1 MCSGT
6 PKHHR
11 VLGRDDSHAKAWA
24 RRSIVLKHTAL
35 QRCAVPSP
43 SFRMGN
49 RDVQPVLSALW
60 FFSARQ
66 CLLTMVI
73 ALAAGRVAGQS
84 VERLQARADSLL
96 REWRRANALA
106 DMVDSL
112 NHARTAGGT
121 DTISV
126 GALRIVTNPSP
137 ARLREAAARAW
148 PVIDSLYGTEARQL
162 EQRPYFIAPYDP
174 DTTSPKPTL
183 RGAIQVPWDKDVAS
197 LATMLLTTVPIGRPD
212 AALQNWL
219 GGPVLPIIHPEPAH
233 AAVYVQLVT
242 APSQA
247 ARSCFVGVISD
258 CRNALALG
266 ESPDPLQQWYP
277 SAGER
282 RALVLR
288 SFAEYFG
295 YADHGVR
302 KPTLQLCRAGSDS
315 ACTELLRSLP
325 PGALPRPLTYDAR
338 AALVQIALRLGGR
351 KAYHRLVATPGAPI
365 ADRLAGAAGVSVD
378 SLVAQWRSEILAAR
392 PAPVTLP
399 PWGPWAA
406 LGWTAVFAVCA
417 LRSSR
422 WRVS

>member
-1 MCSGT
+1 MCSGMS
-6 PKHHR
+6 KKHR
-11 VLGRDDSHAKAWA
+11 VERQSDSHAKAWA
-24 RRSIVLKHTAL
+24 RRSTVLKHTTCL
-35 QRCAVPSP
+35 
-43 SFRMGN
+43 
-49 RDVQPVLSALW
+49 
-60 FFSARQ
+60 
-66 CLLTMVI
+66 CLLMVMI
-73 ALAAGRVAGQS
+73 AMTPGRLASQS

-112 NHARTAGGT
+112 NQTR
-121 DTISV
+121 
-126 GALRIVTNPSP
+126 
-137 ARLREAAARAW
+137 
-148 PVIDSLYGTEARQL
+148 
-162 EQRPYFIAPYDP
+162 
-174 DTTSPKPTL
+174 
-183 RGAIQVPWDKDVAS
+183 
-197 LATMLLTTVPIGRPD
+197 
-212 AALQNWL
+212 
-219 GGPVLPIIHPEPAH
+219 

-247 ARSCFVGVISD
+247 ARSCFLGVISD

-282 RALVLR
+282 RALVFR

-295 YADHGVR
+295 YSDHGAR
-302 KPTLQLCRAGSDS
+302 KPALQSCGAGSDS

-338 AALVQIALRLGGR
+338 AALAHIALRLGGR
-351 KAYHRLVATPGAPI
+351 EAYHRLVARPGAPI

>member
-1 MCSGT
+1 MCSGI
-6 PKHHR
+6 PKNR
-11 VLGRDDSHAKAWA
+11 RGPDSHAKAWA
-24 RRSIVLKHTAL
+24 RRDTVLKHITL
-35 QRCAVPSP
+35 QRRAVPSP
-43 SFRMGN
+43 SFRMGK
-49 RDVQPVLSALW
+49 PEVLPKQGYV
-60 FFSARQ
+60 SARL
-66 CLLTMVI
+66 CLITMVL
-73 ALAAGRVAGQS
+73 ALVAGRLAGQS

-112 NHARTAGGT
+112 NRTRAAGGT

-126 GALRIVTNPSP
+126 GALRIVTHPSP

-148 PVIDSLYGTEARQL
+148 PVIDSLYGSEAQQL
-162 EQRPYFIAPYDP
+162 EQRPFFIAPYDP

-219 GGPVLPIIHPEPAH
+219 GGPVVPIVHPVQAR

-242 APSQA
+242 APSQV
-247 ARSCFVGVISD
+247 ARNCFLGVMND
-258 CRNALALG
+258 CRNALTLAQSRDTL
-266 ESPDPLQQWYP
+266 EQWYP
-277 SAGER
+277 SAAEQ
-282 RALVLR
+282 RALVFK
-288 SFAEYFG
+288 SFAEFLTFS
-295 YADHGVR
+295 DHGAH
-302 KPTLQLCRAGSDS
+302 KPALQSCRAGSDS
-315 ACTELLRSLP
+315 ACSELLRSLP

-351 KAYHRLVATPGAPI
+351 EAYHRVVATPGKPI

-378 SLVAQWRSEILAAR
+378 SRVSLWRSEILAAR
-392 PAPVTLP
+392 PAPVTVP

>member
-6 PKHHR
+6 PTDSR
-11 VLGRDDSHAKAWA
+11 VRCRYSHAKAWA
-24 RRSIVLKHTAL
+24 RHSTVLKHITWL
-35 QRCAVPSP
+35 
-43 SFRMGN
+43 
-49 RDVQPVLSALW
+49 
-60 FFSARQ
+60 
-66 CLLTMVI
+66 CLLAMII
-73 ALAAGRVAGQS
+73 AMPTRGLAGQS
-84 VERLQARADSLL
+84 VERLQDRADSLL

-112 NHARTAGGT
+112 NHARAAGGT

-148 PVIDSLYGTEARQL
+148 PVIDSLYGSEAQQL
-162 EQRPYFIAPYDP
+162 AQRPYLIAPYDP
-174 DTTSPKPTL
+174 DTASPKPIMG
-183 RGAIQVPWDKDVAS
+183 GAIQVPWDQDVTS
-197 LATMLLTTVPIGRPD
+197 LATLLLTTVPIGRTD
-212 AALQNWL
+212 TALQNWL
-219 GGPVLPIIHPEPAH
+219 GGSVVPIIHPVQAR

-242 APSQA
+242 APSQV
-247 ARSCFVGVISD
+247 ARSCFLGVIND
-258 CRNALALG
+258 CRNALALD

-282 RALVLR
+282 RALVSR

-295 YADHGVR
+295 YSDHGAG
-302 KPTLQLCRAGSDS
+302 KPALQSCRAGSDA

-325 PGALPRPLTYDAR
+325 PGVLPRPLTNDAR
-338 AALVQIALRLGGR
+338 AALVHLALRLGGR
-351 KAYHRLVATPGAPI
+351 AAYHRLVATPREPI
-365 ADRLAGAAGVSVD
+365 ADRLAGAAGVNVD

-399 PWGPWAA
+399 PWGSWAA

>member
-1 MCSGT
+1 MCSG
-6 PKHHR
+6 R
-11 VLGRDDSHAKAWA
+11 WA
-24 RRSIVLKHTAL
+24 LAL
-35 QRCAVPSP
+35 LAASV
-43 SFRMGN
+43 GT
-49 RDVQPVLSALW
+49 LSA
-60 FFSARQ
+60 Q
-66 CLLTMVI
+66 DVP
-73 ALAAGRVAGQS
+73 
-84 VERLQARADSLL
+84 RLQARADSLL
-96 REWRRANALA
+96 REWRRASAVA

-112 NHARTAGGT
+112 NHARAAGGT

-148 PVIDSLYGTEARQL
+148 PVIDSLYGSEARQL
-162 EQRPYFIAPYDP
+162 EQHPYLIAPYDP
-174 DTTSPKPTL
+174 DTTSPKPMR

-197 LATMLLTTVPIGRPD
+197 LAMLLLTTVPIGRPD

-219 GGPVLPIIHPEPAH
+219 GGSVVPIIHPVQAR

-247 ARSCFVGVISD
+247 ARSCFLGVIGD

-282 RALVLR
+282 RALVFR

-295 YADHGVR
+295 YSDHGAR
-302 KPTLQLCRAGSDS
+302 KPTLQLCGAGSDS

-325 PGALPRPLTYDAR
+325 PGVLPRPLTYDAH
-338 AALVQIALRLGGR
+338 AALVHIALRLGGR
-351 KAYHRLVATPGAPI
+351 EAYHRLVATPGAPI

>member
-1 MCSGT
+1 MCSG
-6 PKHHR
+6 R
-11 VLGRDDSHAKAWA
+11 WA
-24 RRSIVLKHTAL
+24 LAL
-35 QRCAVPSP
+35 LAASV
-43 SFRMGN
+43 GT
-49 RDVQPVLSALW
+49 LSA
-60 FFSARQ
+60 Q
-66 CLLTMVI
+66 DVP
-73 ALAAGRVAGQS
+73 
-84 VERLQARADSLL
+84 RLQARADSLL
-96 REWRRANALA
+96 REWRRASAVA

-112 NHARTAGGT
+112 NHARAAGGT

-148 PVIDSLYGTEARQL
+148 LVIDSLYGSEAQQL
-162 EQRPYFIAPYDP
+162 AQRPYLIAPYDP
-174 DTTSPKPTL
+174 DTNSPKPMR

-197 LATMLLTTVPIGRPD
+197 LAMLLLTNVPIGRPD
-212 AALQNWL
+212 RALQNWL
-219 GGPVLPIIHPEPAH
+219 GGPVVPIVHPVQAR

-247 ARSCFVGVISD
+247 ARSCFLGVIGD

-266 ESPDPLQQWYP
+266 DSPDPLQQWYP

-282 RALVLR
+282 RALVFR
-288 SFAEYFG
+288 PFVAYFG
-295 YADHGVR
+295 ESDHGAH
-302 KPTLQLCRAGSDS
+302 KSGLQQCGAGSDA

-325 PGALPRPLTYDAR
+325 PGALPRPLAYDAR
-338 AALVQIALRLGGR
+338 AALLHIALRLGGR
-351 KAYHRLVATPGAPI
+351 EAYHRLIATPTLPI
-365 ADRLAGAAGVSVD
+365 PQRLAGAAGVSVD
-378 SLVAQWRSEILAAR
+378 SLVSLWRSEILAAR

-422 WRVS
+422 WRAS

>member
-1 MCSGT
+1 MCSGML
-6 PKHHR
+6 KNHR
-11 VLGRDDSHAKAWA
+11 VEARNDSHAKAWA
-24 RRSIVLKHTAL
+24 RHSTVLKHTTCL
-35 QRCAVPSP
+35 
-43 SFRMGN
+43 
-49 RDVQPVLSALW
+49 
-60 FFSARQ
+60 
-66 CLLTMVI
+66 CLLMVMI
-73 ALAAGRVAGQS
+73 AMTPGRLASQS

-112 NHARTAGGT
+112 NQTRAAGGT

-148 PVIDSLYGTEARQL
+148 PVIDSLYGSEAQQL
-162 EQRPYFIAPYDP
+162 AQRPYLIAPYDP
-174 DTTSPKPTL
+174 DTNSPKPMR
-183 RGAIQVPWDKDVAS
+183 RGAIQVPWDQDVAS
-197 LATMLLTTVPIGRPD
+197 LAMLLLTTVPIGRPD
-212 AALQNWL
+212 RALQDWL
-219 GGPVLPIIHPEPAH
+219 GGSVLPIIHPVQAG

-247 ARSCFVGVISD
+247 ARSCFLGAISD

-282 RALVLR
+282 RALVFR

-295 YADHGVR
+295 YSDHGAR
-302 KPTLQLCRAGSDS
+302 KPALQSCGAGSDS

-325 PGALPRPLTYDAR
+325 PEALPRPLTYDAR
-338 AALVQIALRLGGR
+338 AALVHLALRLGGR
-351 KAYHRLVATPGAPI
+351 AAYHRLVGRPGAPI

>member
-1 MCSGT
+1 MCRWLRENRRA
-6 PKHHR
+6 P
-11 VLGRDDSHAKAWA
+11 DSHAKAWA
-24 RRSIVLKHTAL
+24 RRGTVLKDTSML
-35 QRCAVPSP
+35 QRRAVPSP
-43 SFRMGN
+43 SFRMGK
-49 RDVQPVLSALW
+49 PEVLPKQGYV
-60 FFSARQ
+60 SARL
-66 CLLTMVI
+66 CLITMVL
-73 ALAAGRVAGQS
+73 ALVAGRLAGQS

-112 NHARTAGGT
+112 NHTRAAGGT

-148 PVIDSLYGTEARQL
+148 PVIDSLYGSEAQQL
-162 EQRPYFIAPYDP
+162 AQRPYLITPYDP
-174 DTTSPKPTL
+174 DTNSTKPM
-183 RGAIQVPWDKDVAS
+183 RRSAIQVPRNQDVAS
-197 LATMLLTTVPIGRPD
+197 LAMLLLTNVPIGRPD
-212 AALQNWL
+212 RALQDWL
-219 GGPVLPIIHPEPAH
+219 GGSVLPIIHPVQAR

-242 APSQA
+242 APSHA
-247 ARSCFVGVISD
+247 ARSCFLGGMSD

-295 YADHGVR
+295 YSDHGAR
-302 KPTLQLCRAGSDS
+302 KPALQSCGAGSDS

-325 PGALPRPLTYDAR
+325 PEALPRPLTYDAR
-338 AALVQIALRLGGR
+338 AALVHLALRLGGR
-351 KAYHRLVATPGAPI
+351 EAYHRLVARPGAPI

-378 SLVAQWRSEILAAR
+378 SLVAQWRSEILTAR
-392 PAPVTLP
+392 PTPVTLP

>member
-1 MCSGT
+1 MCS
-6 PKHHR
+6 P
-11 VLGRDDSHAKAWA
+11 
-24 RRSIVLKHTAL
+24 AL
-35 QRCAVPSP
+35 QEGWQRPAAQCASE
-43 SFRMGN
+43 
-49 RDVQPVLSALW
+49 
-60 FFSARQ
+60 
-66 CLLTMVI
+66 
-73 ALAAGRVAGQS
+73 LAARHLPVNGRGCSASAEGAEPRLQPRITGAALIPPFQRRATGRLLLPLFAVAVQSLSGQD
-84 VERLQARADSLL
+84 VPGLQARADSLA
-96 REWRRANALA
+96 REWRRASALA

-112 NHARTAGGT
+112 DHARAAGGT
-121 DTISV
+121 DTIRV

-162 EQRPYFIAPYDP
+162 EQRPFFIALYDP

-197 LATMLLTTVPIGRPD
+197 LVMILLTNVPIGRPD

-247 ARSCFVGVISD
+247 ARSCFLGVMND
-258 CRNALALG
+258 CRNALTLAQSRDTL
-266 ESPDPLQQWYP
+266 EQWYP
-277 SAGER
+277 SAAEQ
-282 RALVLR
+282 RALVFK
-288 SFAEYFG
+288 SFAEFLTFS
-295 YADHGVR
+295 DHGAH
-302 KPTLQLCRAGSDS
+302 KPALQSCRAGSDS
-315 ACTELLRSLP
+315 ACRELLRSLP

-338 AALVQIALRLGGR
+338 AALVHLALRLGGR
-351 KAYHRLVATPGAPI
+351 EAYHRLVATPGKPI
-365 ADRLAGAAGVSVD
+365 ADRLAGAAWVSVD
-378 SLVAQWRSEILAAR
+378 SLVSQWRSEILAAR
-392 PAPVTLP
+392 PAPVTVP

>member
-1 MCSGT
+1 
-6 PKHHR
+6 
-11 VLGRDDSHAKAWA
+11 
-24 RRSIVLKHTAL
+24 
-35 QRCAVPSP
+35 
-43 SFRMGN
+43 
-49 RDVQPVLSALW
+49 
-60 FFSARQ
+60 
-66 CLLTMVI
+66 MVI

-162 EQRPYFIAPYDP
+162 EQRPFFIAPYDP

-219 GGPVLPIIHPEPAH
+219 GGPVVPIVHPVQAR
-233 AAVYVQLVT
+233 AAVYAQLVT
-242 APSQA
+242 APSQV
-247 ARSCFVGVISD
+247 ARNCFLGVMND
-258 CRNALALG
+258 CRNALTLAQARDTL
-266 ESPDPLQQWYP
+266 EQWYP
-277 SAGER
+277 SAAEQ
-282 RALVLR
+282 RALVFK
-288 SFAEYFG
+288 SFAEFLTFS
-295 YADHGVR
+295 DHGAH
-302 KPTLQLCRAGSDS
+302 KPALQSCRAGSDS
-315 ACTELLRSLP
+315 ACSELLRSLP

-351 KAYHRLVATPGAPI
+351 EAYHRLVATPGKPI

-378 SLVAQWRSEILAAR
+378 SLVSLWRSEILAAR
-392 PAPVTLP
+392 PAPVTVP

>member
-1 MCSGT
+1 MCSG
-6 PKHHR
+6 R
-11 VLGRDDSHAKAWA
+11 WA
-24 RRSIVLKHTAL
+24 LAL
-35 QRCAVPSP
+35 LAASV
-43 SFRMGN
+43 GT
-49 RDVQPVLSALW
+49 LSA
-60 FFSARQ
+60 Q
-66 CLLTMVI
+66 DVP
-73 ALAAGRVAGQS
+73 
-84 VERLQARADSLL
+84 RLQARADSLL
-96 REWRRANALA
+96 REWRRASAVA

-112 NHARTAGGT
+112 NHARAAGGT

-148 PVIDSLYGTEARQL
+148 PVIDSLYGSEARQL
-162 EQRPYFIAPYDP
+162 ERRPYLIASYDP

-183 RGAIQVPWDKDVAS
+183 RSAIQVPWDKDVAS
-197 LATMLLTTVPIGRPD
+197 LAMIFLTNVPIGRPD
-212 AALQNWL
+212 AGLQNWL
-219 GGPVLPIIHPEPAH
+219 GGPVAPIIHPAQ
-233 AAVYVQLVT
+233 ARATVYVELVT
-242 APSQA
+242 APFQA
-247 ARSCFVGVISD
+247 ARNCFLGVMND
-258 CRNALALG
+258 CRTALTLG
-266 ESPDPLQQWYP
+266 QSPDHVEQWYP
-277 SAGER
+277 SAAER
-282 RALVLR
+282 RALVFR

-295 YADHGVR
+295 YSDHGAR
-302 KPTLQLCRAGSDS
+302 KPALQSCGAGSDT

-338 AALVQIALRLGGR
+338 AALAHIALRLGGR
-351 KAYHRLVATPGAPI
+351 EAYHRLVATPGAPI

-378 SLVAQWRSEILAAR
+378 SLVAQRRSEILAAR